1 MLAVFLS
8 TIIIFVSTSV
18 DYLFLLFIAFS
29 QTSKKNEAWQVVIG
43 YYLGTL
49 ALIIISLILSY
60 ALSFI
65 PQDWV
70 IGLLGF
76 LPIMLGIQHIR
87 SSRKE
92 ETRAMSAHFASPKT
106 HFIWPICF
114 ITIASGGDNIGIYIP
129 YFLSLTSLAL
139 VGSILL
145 LLVFTG
151 GLLFLSYQ
159 LARLQVFSENFH
171 RYEAIIVPVV
181 YFALGFYILID
192 LGTLQKFLSFLFV

>member
-8 TIIIFVSTSV
+8 TIIIFVLTSI

-29 QTSKKNEAWQVVIG
+29 QTSKKNETWQVVIG

-76 LPIMLGIQHIR
+76 LPIMLG
-87 SSRKE
+87 
-92 ETRAMSAHFASPKT
+92 
-106 HFIWPICF
+106 
-114 ITIASGGDNIGIYIP
+114 
-129 YFLSLTSLAL
+129 
-139 VGSILL
+139 V
-145 LLVFTG
+145 
-151 GLLFLSYQ
+151 
-159 LARLQVFSENFH
+159 
-171 RYEAIIVPVV
+171 
-181 YFALGFYILID
+181 
-192 LGTLQKFLSFLFV
+192 